1 MLSDGSCPKCLKPI
15 VDVSINGQL
24 TAKTLNLKKLA
35 QSPTDDD
42 VSVPWHFKLL
52 VGFLIMYLSWRVVD
66 LFR

>member
-15 VDVSINGQL
+15 ADMTMNGQL
-24 TAKTLNLKKLA
+24 TAKTINLKKLA
-35 QSPTDDD
+35 QSSGEEY

-52 VGFLIMYLSWRVVD
+52 VGALIMYLSWRVID

>member
-15 VDVSINGQL
+15 ADVTINGQL

-35 QSPTDDD
+35 QSATDDD

-52 VGFLIMYLSWRVVD
+52 VGLLIMYLSWRVVD